1 MDKLIEYINSLSA
14 IDRTNF
20 EEKIKTSINYLR
32 RAKSGNTKLGI
43 NICIAIEKATNSAV
57 NCEELRP
64 DIDWSFLR
72 STAEST
78 LPNRAN

>member
-1 MDKLIEYINSLSA
+1 M
-14 IDRTNF
+14 
-20 EEKIKTSINYLR
+20 
-32 RAKSGNTKLGI
+32 
-43 NICIAIEKATNSAV
+43 CIAIEKATNSAV

-78 LPNRAN
+78 LPNRAD